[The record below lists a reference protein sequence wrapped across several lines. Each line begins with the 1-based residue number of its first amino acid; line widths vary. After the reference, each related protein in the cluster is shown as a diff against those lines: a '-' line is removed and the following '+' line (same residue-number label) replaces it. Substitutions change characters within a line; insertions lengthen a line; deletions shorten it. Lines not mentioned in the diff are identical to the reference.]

1 MFARDV
7 PHVSDV
13 HDATLMPHDAH
24 GDGVLAHLGGHV
36 AIHLDAQLLQHQQA
50 YAGGMSEVRGQ
61 RSETTQHGDVLLTVR
76 LALELLQVVCLFV
89 CVGFILNDLK
99 KGE

>member
-7 PHVSDV
+7 PHVADV

-36 AIHLDAQLLQHQQA
+36 AIHLDAKLLQHQQA
-50 YAGGMSEVRGQ
+50 CAGACQRSEVRGQ
-61 RSETTQHGDVLLTVR
+61 RQRNAAQNPVLTTILEI
-76 LALELLQVVCLFV
+76 ELLP
-89 CVGFILNDLK
+89 DSSM
-99 KGE
+99 